1 MHKFRLNADGKM
13 LTGIFILIYAQQ
25 IIGLGLTQPGA
36 QVPNFTYTTLLLSLS
51 LPFSHFACSCK
62 FKTKCD
68 MIMILI
74 IYSLLSSDIGTC
86 C

>member
-1 MHKFRLNADGKM
+1 MHKFRLTADGKM
-13 LTGIFILIYAQQ
+13 LTGIFNLIYAQQ

-36 QVPNFTYTTLLLSLS
+36 QVPSSVYPKRPLTLS
-51 LPFSHFACSCK
+51 FSDFVCSCK
-62 FKTKCD
+62 IKTKCD
-68 MIMILI
+68 IMILI